1 VADAWKNY
9 KQAIANK
16 RVGNKKKSPSS
27 DILKKE
33 EIIIQRLST
42 EVSGKAQ
49 KYSRIGPREFVP
61 YEYDEVS
68 ISNIKEAC
76 MKHFASTIGNNQY
89 IDLLAGEQG
98 PSCTSVDHI
107 PDLRVVHIRF
117 VEEQSTSVLKAV
129 YLIERQNGSIPT
141 QRLQVPSSHY
151 HVVGSQVQVK
161 FTQKVY
167 Q

>member
-1 VADAWKNY
+1 
-9 KQAIANK
+9 
-16 RVGNKKKSPSS
+16 
-27 DILKKE
+27 
-33 EIIIQRLST
+33 
-42 EVSGKAQ
+42 
-49 KYSRIGPREFVP
+49 
-61 YEYDEVS
+61 
-68 ISNIKEAC
+68 
-76 MKHFASTIGNNQY
+76 M
-89 IDLLAGEQG
+89 AGEQG

-129 YLIERQNGSIPT
+129 YLIERRNGSIPT

-151 HVVGSQVQVK
+151 YVVGSQVQVK